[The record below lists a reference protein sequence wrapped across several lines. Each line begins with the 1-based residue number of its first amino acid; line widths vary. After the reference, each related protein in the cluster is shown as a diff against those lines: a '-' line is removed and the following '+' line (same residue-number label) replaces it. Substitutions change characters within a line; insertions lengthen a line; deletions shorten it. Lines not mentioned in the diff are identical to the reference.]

1 MPTGSCVF
9 EEKDHGVSAD
19 DVRVIVGR
27 ELAQR

>member
-1 MPTGSCVF
+1 MLF

-27 ELAQR
+27 ELAKR